1 MQVMQ
6 TTDKSRLTAMLDP
19 AVDEK
24 VRIFGVRHRKNLSE
38 IVEAAL
44 LHCLDNR
51 HFIEKLTK
59 KEEID
64 Y

>member
-1 MQVMQ
+1 MLA
-6 TTDKSRLTAMLDP
+6 TDKSRLTVHLDP
-19 AVDEK
+19 TVDEK
-24 VRIFGVRHRKNLSE
+24 VRIFGVKHRKNLSE

-59 KEEID
+59 KEEEAIP

>member
-1 MQVMQ
+1 MAF
-6 TTDKSRLTAMLDP
+6 TSDKLKLTISIDP
-19 AVDEK
+19 TVDEK
-24 VRIFGVRHRKNLSE
+24 LRLFGVRHRKNLSE

-51 HFIEKLTK
+51 HFIEKLTPK

>member
-1 MQVMQ
+1 MAF
-6 TTDKSRLTAMLDP
+6 TSDKLKLTISIDP
-19 AVDEK
+19 NVDEK
-24 VRIFGVRHRKNLSE
+24 LRIFCVKHRKQLSE
-38 IVEAAL
+38 VTEAAL

-59 KEEID
+59 KEEAIP